1 MTRILLTAIA
11 LLALAAPAFSCDQ
24 ISFSAGSCYSQAFAV
39 QAYAAPVQ
47 QYCAPQAYAAP
58 IQSYAPQAQYYAAPA
73 RVQIIRPEVR
83 LELSQVQA
91 YAAPQVI
98 QKQFLQ
104 AYAAP
109 QLFVQKQL
117 AVKSYDAPVVVKQQ
131 VVSPRLFGGGR
142 SVQRSFSRT
151 VIRN

>member
-1 MTRILLTAIA
+1 MKTMLPILALFGLTAPAAACDA
-11 LLALAAPAFSCDQ
+11 LQFSTG
-24 ISFSAGSCYSQAFAV
+24 ACYSQAV
-39 QAYAAPVQ
+39 QGYAAPVQ

-131 VVSPRLFGGGR
+131 VVAPRLRLFGGGR